1 MFSKNLKY
9 LRQKKGIEQLE
20 LANILGRKSASTI
33 SEWES
38 GKYTPKIGVLTT
50 IANYF
55 NVDIDDLMK
64 IDIEYSLIHNPKQD
78 TTEITNIYTQLNP
91 PRQQVVLDTATAQ
104 LKEQKAEESK
114 ALSIKEETTKYKAK
128 KKKRLYTI
136 DIVEKL
142 AAGYGHYLADTPQE
156 YTAIIDINPNTLPS
170 YNYASLVSG
179 DSMLPDYEEGDV
191 VLISQGY
198 DFQNGYVYALIYE
211 DESYLKKVYIESDY
225 IILKSLNPNYKDIK
239 IKTGENLDI
248 GLRIIGRVIHSLKPL
263 NVKNKY

>member
-1 MFSKNLKY
+1 MSLGNKTIMSNNIKY
-9 LRQKKGIEQLE
+9 YMNKQGIDRNKLCQDLTLPYMTVSDWINAKSYPRIDKIEL
-20 LANILGRKSASTI
+20 LANYFKIRKSDLVEKHTDDNTTI
-33 SEWES
+33 SEI
-38 GKYTPKIGVLTT
+38 KDAVL
-50 IANYF
+50 N
-55 NVDIDDLMK
+55 
-64 IDIEYSLIHNPKQD
+64 
-78 TTEITNIYTQLNP
+78 LNTH
-91 PRQQVVLDTATAQ
+91 RQQVVLDIVKAQ
-104 LKEQKAEESK
+104 LTEQREEEKKTVVKEA
-114 ALSIKEETTKYKAK
+114 TTEYKVK

-136 DIVEKL
+136 DVVEKL

-225 IILKSLNPNYKDIK
+225 IILNI
-239 IKTGENLDI
+239 
-248 GLRIIGRVIHSLKPL
+248 
-263 NVKNKY
+263 KNKAQRIL

>member
-1 MFSKNLKY
+1 M
-9 LRQKKGIEQLE
+9 
-20 LANILGRKSASTI
+20 
-33 SEWES
+33 
-38 GKYTPKIGVLTT
+38 LTT

-211 DESYLKKVYIESDY
+211 DENYLKKVYIESDY

>member
-1 MFSKNLKY
+1 MSLGNKTIMSNNIKY
-9 LRQKKGIEQLE
+9 YMNKQGIDRNKLCQDLTLPYMTVSDWINAKSYPRIDKIE
-20 LANILGRKSASTI
+20 LL
-33 SEWES
+33 
-38 GKYTPKIGVLTT
+38 
-50 IANYF
+50 ANYF
-55 NVDIDDLMK
+55 KIRKSDLVEKHTDDNT
-64 IDIEYSLIHNPKQD
+64 IIS
-78 TTEITNIYTQLNP
+78 EIKDAVLNLNTH
-91 PRQQVVLDTATAQ
+91 RQQVVLDIVKAQ
-104 LKEQKAEESK
+104 LTEQQEEEK
-114 ALSIKEETTKYKAK
+114 KTVIKEATTEYKVK

-136 DIVEKL
+136 DVVEKL

-179 DSMLPDYEEGDV
+179 DSMLPDYEEGDI

-211 DESYLKKVYIESDY
+211 DESYLKKVYIENNY